1 MIRSHIK
8 KTALFMKLFSV
19 FLFFIALQSCTVQRI
34 EKKEKGSLYINTS
47 IPAHSSLAISTEDAS
62 LFSIAAKKTSIGRL
76 KILNES
82 EEIEM
87 EKNKTYTLNVNQKG
101 NIVFLNQS
109 DQGTN
114 IQLRVY
120 NHTSKIIQKT
130 NLIH

>member
-1 MIRSHIK
+1 
-8 KTALFMKLFSV
+8 MKLFSV
-19 FLFFIALQSCTVQRI
+19 FLFFIALQSCTAQRI

-47 IPAHSSLAISTEDAS
+47 IPAHNSLAISTEDAS
-62 LFSIAAKKTSIGRL
+62 LFSIVAKKTSIGRL

-120 NHTSKIIQKT
+120 NHTSKIIQKK

>member
-1 MIRSHIK
+1 
-8 KTALFMKLFSV
+8 MKLFSV
-19 FLFFIALQSCTVQRI
+19 FLFFIALQSCSTQRI

-47 IPAHSSLAISTEDAS
+47 IPARSSLAISTEDAS
-62 LFSIAAKKTSIGRL
+62 PFSIAAKKTSIGRIKL
-76 KILNES
+76 MNES
-82 EEIEM
+82 EEM
-87 EKNKTYTLNVNQKG
+87 EKNKTYTRNVNEKG

-109 DQGTN
+109 DQGAN